1 MSGKDGKM
9 LKYKNEGYVI
19 DVTLPE
25 ECGYEG
31 YSVECRY
38 KYDKSQD
45 RYSLSMW
52 LRREDIDNT
61 FKIDGQEIDTQYIS
75 STRETI
81 KQDICRIVE
90 KASLSGFFDY
100 YIERYE
106 YTCKCFDIGSNI
118 VDKALSNDA
127 E

>member
-1 MSGKDGKM
+1 MAIM
-9 LKYKNEGYVI
+9 LRYKNEGYVI

-38 KYDKSQD
+38 KYEKIQD

-52 LRREDIDNT
+52 LKRADIDNT

-90 KASLSGFFDY
+90 QASFSGFFDY

-106 YTCKCFDIGSNI
+106 YTCKCFDIGSDV
-118 VDKALSNDA
+118 VDKEPENNA

>member
-38 KYDKSQD
+38 KYEKIQD
-45 RYSLSMW
+45 RYLLSMW
-52 LRREDIDNT
+52 LKRETIDNT
-61 FKIDGQEIDTQYIS
+61 FKIDGQKIDAQYIS

-90 KASLSGFFDY
+90 QASLSGFFDY
-100 YIERYE
+100 FIERYE
-106 YTCKCFDIGSNI
+106 YTCKCFDIGSDI
-118 VDKALSNDA
+118 VDKELTNNA